1 MKTISI
7 SKKLSFSKK
16 RLDFALLPVEHD
28 EVEYEYDEIKNN
40 SCVEEEPP
48 AWHEAVLKKRE
59 WEWEHRNVLSRNFEE
74 VFRDLRA
81 NAASA
86 KK

>member
-48 AWHEAVLKKRE
+48 AWHEAVLKERE
-59 WEWEHRNVLSRNFEE
+59 WEMENCKVLGQNLDEAIKE
-74 VFRDLRA
+74 LKA
-81 NAASA
+81 ELGI
-86 KK
+86 

>member
-28 EVEYEYDEIKNN
+28 EVEYEYDEIKN
-40 SCVEEEPP
+40 SSYVEEEPP
-48 AWHEAVLKKRE
+48 AWLDVIAEARYKAWLAGKEKSKPVEVVFQELRE
-59 WEWEHRNVLSRNFEE
+59 ELGF
-74 VFRDLRA
+74 
-81 NAASA
+81 
-86 KK
+86 